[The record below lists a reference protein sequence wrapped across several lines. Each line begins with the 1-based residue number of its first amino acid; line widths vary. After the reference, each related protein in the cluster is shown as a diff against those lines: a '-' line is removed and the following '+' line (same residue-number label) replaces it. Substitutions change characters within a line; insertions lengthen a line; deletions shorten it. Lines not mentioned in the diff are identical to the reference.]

1 MKSPPSHVRPEYPE
15 GLAIGVGRL
24 TSRLKEPEGSGYR
37 RFGC

>member
-24 TSRLKEPEGSGYR
+24 TPRLRKPEGYDYR
-37 RFGC
+37 G